1 MTVETCPPNTPI
13 VRGVVAFDPAD
24 FKELYPAF
32 ATVADASLELNFM
45 AAEMLVRNSCCSR
58 VADANKRERL
68 LNLLVAHITQLLN
81 GINGQPPA
89 GIVGVVT
96 SATEG
101 SVSVDTTIGPIPF
114 TAVYFAQTQFG
125 LLFWQLTAPFRTF
138 VYVPAPITCADV
150 ANGAGLGMFPYGPG
164 DECGC

>member
-1 MTVETCPPNTPI
+1 MTIDPCPANTPI
-13 VRGVVAFDPAD
+13 ERGIVVFDATE

-32 ATVADASLELNFM
+32 ATVSDEALELNFM
-45 AAEMLVRNSCCSR
+45 AAEMLVKNTCCSR
-58 VADANKRERL
+58 VVDARKRERL

-101 SVSVDTTIGPIPF
+101 SVSVDTTIGVIPF

-138 VYVPAPITCADV
+138 VYVPAPTTCAD
-150 ANGAGLGMFPYGPG
+150 LGVGMPYVGPG
-164 DECGC
+164 DGCGC

>member
-1 MTVETCPPNTPI
+1 MSVVPCPPSSAIT
-13 VRGVVAFDPAD
+13 RGVVTFDPAA
-24 FKELYPAF
+24 FKEAYPAF
-32 ATVADASLELNFM
+32 ATVADEALEINFM
-45 AAEMLVRNSCCSR
+45 AAEMLVNNTCCSR
-58 VADANKRERL
+58 VQDANKRERL

-101 SVSVDTTIGPIPF
+101 SVSVDTTLGPMPF

-125 LLFWQLTAPFRTF
+125 LLFWQLTAPFRQF

-150 ANGAGLGMFPYGPG
+150 ANGLPYASPG
-164 DECGC
+164 DGCGC